1 MKIIYTIVL
10 IVVSIKCK
18 INSLKGDAIQ
28 EALLGFLTRFLGGR
42 TMKITLAEA
51 LPLRAAIMRRISE
64 LIAERNE
71 VSTITYVPGEVGNI
85 EYPAR
90 KVDEITAEIEEAR
103 ADFRKLDILMAKA
116 NVTETLEWEGQ
127 SYTIVEAIEIAK
139 QMRSEV
145 AELKRLAGRRK
156 EEIQRGFGGTV
167 TITRTLYEPEEM
179 RKKAIELEKR
189 ANRLS
194 QLIDKKNYQVEID
207 FPEAEKY
214 LG

>member
-1 MKIIYTIVL
+1 
-10 IVVSIKCK
+10 
-18 INSLKGDAIQ
+18 
-28 EALLGFLTRFLGGR
+28 
-42 TMKITLAEA
+42 MKITLAEA

-64 LIAERNE
+64 LVEERNA
-71 VSTITYVPGEVGNI
+71 VSTITFVPGEVENI
-85 EYPAR
+85 EHPVR
-90 KVDEITAEIEEAR
+90 KVDEITGEIEEAR
-103 ADFRKLDILMAKA
+103 ADFRKLDVLMARA
-116 NVTETLEWEGQ
+116 NVTETLEWEGK
-127 SYTIVEAIEIAK
+127 SYTIIEAIELAK

-145 AELKRLAGRRK
+145 AELKRLAGRKK
-156 EEIQRGFGGTV
+156 EEIQRGFGGST

>member
-1 MKIIYTIVL
+1 
-10 IVVSIKCK
+10 
-18 INSLKGDAIQ
+18 
-28 EALLGFLTRFLGGR
+28 
-42 TMKITLAEA
+42 
-51 LPLRAAIMRRISE
+51 MRRISE

-103 ADFRKLDILMAKA
+103 ADFRKLDILMARA
-116 NVTETLEWEGQ
+116 NVTETLEWEEDI
-127 SYTIVEAIEIAK
+127 YTIIEAIELAK

-145 AELKRLAGRRK
+145 AELKRLAGRKK
-156 EEIQRGFGGTV
+156 EEIQRGFGGAT

-179 RKKAIELEKR
+179 RRKAIELEKR

>member
-1 MKIIYTIVL
+1 
-10 IVVSIKCK
+10 
-18 INSLKGDAIQ
+18 
-28 EALLGFLTRFLGGR
+28 
-42 TMKITLAEA
+42 MKITLAEA

-71 VSTITYVPGEVGNI
+71 VSTITYVPGEAESI
-85 EYPAR
+85 EYPVR

-116 NVTETLEWEGQ
+116 NVTETLEWEGRY
-127 SYTIVEAIEIAK
+127 YTITEAIEIAK

>member
-1 MKIIYTIVL
+1 
-10 IVVSIKCK
+10 
-18 INSLKGDAIQ
+18 
-28 EALLGFLTRFLGGR
+28 
-42 TMKITLAEA
+42 MKITLAEA

-64 LIAERNE
+64 LIAERHE
-71 VSTITYVPGEVGNI
+71 VSTVTYVPGEAENI
-85 EYPAR
+85 EYPVR

-103 ADFRKLDILMAKA
+103 ADFRKLDILMARA

-127 SYTIVEAIEIAK
+127 SYTIIEAIELAK

-145 AELKRLAGRRK
+145 AELKLLAGRRK
-156 EEIQRGFGGTV
+156 EEIQQGLGGTV

-179 RKKAIELEKR
+179 RRKAIELEKR

-207 FPEAEKY
+207 FP
-214 LG
+214 